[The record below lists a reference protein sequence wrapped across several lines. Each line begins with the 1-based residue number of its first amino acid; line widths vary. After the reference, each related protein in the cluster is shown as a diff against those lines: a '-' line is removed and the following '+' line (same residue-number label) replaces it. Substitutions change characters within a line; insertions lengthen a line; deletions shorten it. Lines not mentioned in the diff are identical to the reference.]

1 MMKNLVECMM
11 TATILCGWFMITVFG
26 WQLGLM
32 LTAILGLGTW
42 ALTPV
47 AKMMGIDKLFEE

>member
-1 MMKNLVECMM
+1 MMKNLVECMI
-11 TATILCGWFMITVFG
+11 TATVLCGWFMVIVFG
-26 WQLGLM
+26 WQLGLT